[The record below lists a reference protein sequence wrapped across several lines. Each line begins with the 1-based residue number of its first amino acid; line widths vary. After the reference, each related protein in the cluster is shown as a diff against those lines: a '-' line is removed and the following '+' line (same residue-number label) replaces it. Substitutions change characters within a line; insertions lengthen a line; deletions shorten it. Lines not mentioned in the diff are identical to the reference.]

1 MTRIPTSQNHNQH
14 DDYHG
19 GWTKF
24 ACTYD
29 GVVVVVVVV
38 VVMMG
43 TVEAERK
50 EDDAAARKKREIR
63 PFMSNSNETE
73 RGEKEKRNTTETR
86 RRIE

>member
-1 MTRIPTSQNHNQH
+1 MTRIPTSKNHNQH
-14 DDYHG
+14 DEYHG

-29 GVVVVVVVV
+29 RVVVV

-50 EDDAAARKKREIR
+50 EDDAAARKKGGIR
-63 PFMSNSNETE
+63 PFMSNSNDTE
-73 RGEKEKRNTTETR
+73 RKKEITQKTR